1 MAKVVCDGISSGPR
15 PRPVPQKEKKNNFLG
30 GFDSSEDSDSLLRS
44 NAKSDEVSINFI
56 IFLIN
61 DFTYNYNFN
70 IYNFLGSKNIKIIC
84 KNYFKN

>member
-15 PRPVPQKEKKNNFLG
+15 PRPVPRKEKKNNFLG

-44 NAKSDEVSINFI
+44 NVKSDEVNINFI

-61 DFTYNYNFN
+61 DLHTIIILILFFD
-70 IYNFLGSKNIKIIC
+70 SKNIKIIC

>member
-61 DFTYNYNFN
+61 DFT
-70 IYNFLGSKNIKIIC
+70 IIILILFLGSKNIKIIC